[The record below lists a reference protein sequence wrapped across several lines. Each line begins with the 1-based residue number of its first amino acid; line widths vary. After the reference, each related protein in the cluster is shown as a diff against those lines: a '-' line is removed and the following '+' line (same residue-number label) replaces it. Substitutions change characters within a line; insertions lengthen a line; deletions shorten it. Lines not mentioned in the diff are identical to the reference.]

1 MRIGIISGVI
11 GLFVTLSVHAQK
23 SDSIKS
29 MLLPDV
35 VVTETYQQRQAKKS
49 ALTVDVA
56 DQDFLRK
63 HFTGNFMQAM
73 ENIPGVQAM
82 DIGSGFSK
90 PMIRG
95 MGFNRIAVLEN
106 GIKQEGQQ
114 WGADHGLELDAFN
127 IGAVNVLKG
136 PSSLLYGSDAMGGVI
151 DVVPSAVPAD
161 NRVFGDVTLLGK
173 SVNGTI
179 GGSLMLGIR
188 KNAWYSHIRYSE
200 QHFGDYRIPTDSIV
214 YLTQRIPIYGRKL
227 KNTAGIERNIGLFT
241 QYQRRAYKAN
251 YAVSNVY
258 QKTGFFPGAHG
269 IPDASRVEDDGDSRN
284 I

>member
-1 MRIGIISGVI
+1 MRIGIISGVL
-11 GLFVTLSVHAQK
+11 GLIVALPVHAQK

-136 PSSLLYGSDAMGGVI
+136 PSSLLYGSDATGGVI
-151 DVVPSAVPAD
+151 NIITKNKRTNSVSATVGNYGVQKYA
-161 NRVFGDVTLLGK
+161 TSLQAGK
-173 SVNGTI
+173 
-179 GGSLMLGIR
+179 LGIGASWN
-188 KNAWYSHIRYSE
+188 KKGNIYH
-200 QHFGDYRIPTDSIV
+200 TSI
-214 YLTQRIPIYGRKL
+214 
-227 KNTAGIERNIGLFT
+227 F
-241 QYQRRAYKAN
+241 
-251 YAVSNVY
+251 
-258 QKTGFFPGAHG
+258 
-269 IPDASRVEDDGDSRN
+269 
-284 I
+284 

>member
-11 GLFVTLSVHAQK
+11 GLFITLSVHAQK

-63 HFTGNFMQAM
+63 HFYRKLHASDGEHSRSAS
-73 ENIPGVQAM
+73 M

-127 IGAVNVLKG
+127 IEAVNVLKG

-151 DVVPSAVPAD
+151 DIASPPIPLRICSSAMSPYWANPSTEHWQV
-161 NRVFGDVTLLGK
+161 R
-173 SVNGTI
+173 
-179 GGSLMLGIR
+179 
-188 KNAWYSHIRYSE
+188 
-200 QHFGDYRIPTDSIV
+200 
-214 YLTQRIPIYGRKL
+214 
-227 KNTAGIERNIGLFT
+227 
-241 QYQRRAYKAN
+241 
-251 YAVSNVY
+251 
-258 QKTGFFPGAHG
+258 
-269 IPDASRVEDDGDSRN
+269 
-284 I
+284 

>member
-1 MRIGIISGVI
+1 
-11 GLFVTLSVHAQK
+11 
-23 SDSIKS
+23 
-29 MLLPDV
+29 
-35 VVTETYQQRQAKKS
+35 
-49 ALTVDVA
+49 
-56 DQDFLRK
+56 
-63 HFTGNFMQAM
+63 M

-151 DVVPSAVPAD
+151 DVVPSAVPVD

-179 GGSLMLGIR
+179 GGSLMLGIKKCPVLLHPLFGTALR
-188 KNAWYSHIRYSE
+188 RLSYS
-200 QHFGDYRIPTDSIV
+200 
-214 YLTQRIPIYGRKL
+214 YGFYCL
-227 KNTAGIERNIGLFT
+227 
-241 QYQRRAYKAN
+241 
-251 YAVSNVY
+251 
-258 QKTGFFPGAHG
+258 
-269 IPDASRVEDDGDSRN
+269 PDTENPHLWA
-284 I
+284 

>member
-1 MRIGIISGVI
+1 
-11 GLFVTLSVHAQK
+11 
-23 SDSIKS
+23 
-29 MLLPDV
+29 
-35 VVTETYQQRQAKKS
+35 
-49 ALTVDVA
+49 
-56 DQDFLRK
+56 
-63 HFTGNFMQAM
+63 M

-90 PMIRG
+90 PMVRG

-214 YLTQRIPIYGRKL
+214 YLTQRNSPYMGVNSRIQQALNAISDFLPK
-227 KNTAGIERNIGLFT
+227 
-241 QYQRRAYKAN
+241 YQRRAYKAN

-258 QKTGFFPGAHG
+258 PK
-269 IPDASRVEDDGDSRN
+269 DGDSFRGHMAYPMRHVWKMMETAVILN
-284 I
+284 CHSVK